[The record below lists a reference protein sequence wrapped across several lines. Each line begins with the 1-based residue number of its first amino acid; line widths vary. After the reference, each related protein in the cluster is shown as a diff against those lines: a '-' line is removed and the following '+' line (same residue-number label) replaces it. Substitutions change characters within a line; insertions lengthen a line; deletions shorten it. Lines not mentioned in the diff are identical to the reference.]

1 LVGKLPD
8 MRNGHRDR
16 RATALLRSEACALER
31 LARLRGELIDVL
43 AIVDRANAA
52 CYGNAASGRR

>member
-16 RATALLRSEACALER
+16 RAAALLRSEACA